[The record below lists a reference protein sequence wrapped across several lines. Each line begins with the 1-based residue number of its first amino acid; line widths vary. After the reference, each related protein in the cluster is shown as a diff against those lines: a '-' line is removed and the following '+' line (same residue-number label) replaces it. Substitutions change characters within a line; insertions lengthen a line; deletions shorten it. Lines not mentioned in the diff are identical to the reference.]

1 MLQRAVTSRST
12 SDSKRHEFYEST
24 LDTWCIAAAVVVVQS
39 LLFQQFMTKRSCEHT
54 AHDAKLASYRVIY
67 HILPQP
73 KYAWWQI
80 INLVLPDAPAL
91 TAAILSI
98 VRGDLVILAH
108 VHAHVEEVLE
118 TVLLRNPL
126 CGFALGWN
134 GDSQLVFTL

>member
-12 SDSKRHEFYEST
+12 GDAKDHEFYEST
-24 LDTWCIAAAVVVVQS
+24 LDTRCIAPAEVVVQS
-39 LLFQQFMTKRSCEHT
+39 LLFQQSMIKRSCPHT
-54 AHDAKLASYRVIY
+54 VHDGKLASYRVIY

-73 KYAWWQI
+73 KCAWWQI

-98 VRGDLVILAH
+98 VRGDLVVLAH
-108 VHAHVEEVLE
+108 VHAHIEEVLE

-126 CGFALGWN
+126 RGLALG
-134 GDSQLVFTL
+134 